1 MVVLSSRGEDFAMFD
16 SEINH
21 KDLIFQDA
29 TVRLAPIDPANQ
41 NYKDFLGPDFIRS
54 MQRMESIDC
63 VTGSGKE
70 PLHHLSVVVMVT
82 CSVLSIMWQLMT
94 AS

>member
-1 MVVLSSRGEDFAMFD
+1 MFD

-29 TVRLAPIDPANQ
+29 TVRLVEIASDQQ
-41 NYKDFLGPDFIRS
+41 NYKDFLGPEFIRA

-70 PLHHLSVVVMVT
+70 PSHHLPVVVMVT
-82 CSVLSIMWQLMT
+82 CTVLSIVWQLMT